1 MHPEEIRV
9 RGPHDRAKE
18 NSEEFSQLLR
28 LNRELTGDKSFLLPT
43 KIDGDRPPGNSA
55 EGTGEGEES
64 NRPPPAN
71 ENWRNRGSLP
81 RNLGGFLEIIL
92 VGGGR
97 GTLADRADL
106 TERTNGRRNDRL
118 FLTRRARS
126 AARARERD
134 GECPK
139 LRWCQWTRP
148 CEESAGAS
156 SSAILAISGSCL
168 SHGTETNFV
177 TLRKR
182 RGARARADNVERGFL
197 ERFFRKVEERS
208 LFAFYDYIWRTRR
221 LRLRTG
227 YSRRAITWLDISR
240 VIIKHV
246 GEKEEERKRDI
257 NS

>member
-43 KIDGDRPPGNSA
+43 KIDGDRPPEIPRRGR
-55 EGTGEGEES
+55 GEGEGIES
-64 NRPPPAN
+64 TAAR
-71 ENWRNRGSLP
+71 ERDWRNRGSLP

-126 AARARERD
+126 AARTRERD

-139 LRWCQWTRP
+139 LRCQWTRP

-197 ERFFRKVEERS
+197 ERFFRKAEERS
-208 LFAFYDYIWRTRR
+208 LFALYDYIWRTRR

-227 YSRRAITWLDISR
+227 YLRRAILPD
-240 VIIKHV
+240 
-246 GEKEEERKRDI
+246 
-257 NS
+257 